1 MLFST
6 LAEIIAVAS
15 ILIKFGFDDILE
27 NPNLFIAYLNELE
40 ITIQGKKVTSA
51 NLYMLTQE
59 ITTSQKKQLIEEFNM
74 GHEPIYRKLAMYTN
88 TVKTA

>member
-1 MLFST
+1 MLFNT

-27 NPNLFIAYLNELE
+27 NHNLFIAYLNELE

-59 ITTSQKKQLIEEFNM
+59 ITTSQKKQTKMFAVLQ
-74 GHEPIYRKLAMYTN
+74 
-88 TVKTA
+88 